1 MRGHVEGQGAI
12 FVTLDLET
20 LVPADHPL
28 RPIKDLARGELRRLR
43 PHFEAAY
50 AQSGRPSIPPEQL
63 IKASLLQALF
73 SIRSER
79 HLCEQI
85 AYNFLYRWFLDLSPE
100 APVWNHSTF
109 TKNRERFAEH
119 GLMRRFFEGSVARAI
134 EASAAGSE
142 HFSVDGT
149 LIQAWGSM
157 KSFRPKDEPKDKDDG
172 PGDSN
177 RWADFHG
184 EKRSN
189 ETHESKTD
197 PEARLARKGPGQ
209 ASLLAHSLHT
219 LMDNRH
225 GVLLDIHV
233 AEANGT
239 AEREAATT
247 MLRRVRK
254 RHWVRPR
261 TLGADKG
268 YDDGGFLNELECKFK
283 IKPHVAIRKGAIK
296 AEGPE
301 AEARKRARTR
311 TDTKGYQM
319 SQRCRRRIEQGFSW
333 IKGVAGMAK
342 ARCAGRWKIQERA
355 WAAAAGYNFL
365 RLAKLMAQA

>member
-1 MRGHVEGQGAI
+1 MRGQVDGQGAI

-20 LVPADHPL
+20 LVPSDHPL
-28 RPIKDLARGELRRLR
+28 RAIKDLARSELRRLR

-109 TKNRERFAEH
+109 TKNRERFAQH
-119 GLMRRFFEGSVARAI
+119 GLMQRFFEGSVSRAI
-134 EASAAGSE
+134 QESAAGSE

-157 KSFRPKDEPKDKDDG
+157 KSFRPKDEPKGKGDG

-177 RWADFHG
+177 RWADFQG

-209 ASLLAHSLHT
+209 GAMLAHSLHT

-233 AEANGT
+233 AEANGQ
-239 AEREAATT
+239 AEREAAKT
-247 MLRRVRK
+247 MLKRVRK
-254 RHWVRPR
+254 RHWLRPR

-268 YDDGGFLNELECKFK
+268 YDDGRFLNELERKFK
-283 IKPHVAIRKGAIK
+283 VKPHVAIRKGVIK

-301 AEARKRARTR
+301 AEARKQARERTR
-311 TDTKGYQM
+311 TKGYQM

-342 ARCAGRWKIQERA
+342 ARWAGRWKIQERA